1 MCLNMWGW
9 RGTWC
14 VCVEAE
20 LVFLLTLKGVLTCGV
35 YHLRVCFDCLC
46 VLICTYKTES
56 ICGHIKVVTHPEHIG
71 RDFLQRLCFHCG
83 RPSSMG
89 DDTHI
94 HRSEGGLKTHT
105 HTRAQSDW
113 IYFLIA
119 HWPGLQNQFN
129 PDNHLKRRVF
139 IGSVSELDLVKPK

>member
-14 VCVEAE
+14 VCWGWAC
-20 LVFLLTLKGVLTCGV
+20 FLLTLKGVLTCGV

-83 RPSSMG
+83 RPSPWEM
-89 DDTHI
+89 I
-94 HRSEGGLKTHT
+94 HTYTDLKLVWKHT

-113 IYFLIA
+113 IDFLIA

-139 IGSVSELDLVKPK
+139 IGIVSELDLVKPK